1 MTSCRVCATPFAATN
16 SLHTICSVRCAIKLP
31 KVNRAF
37 EKFKMLARREAIK
50 PRSKWL
56 QEAQTAF
63 NAWVRARDEKL
74 PCISCGTFSGKRN
87 ACHYLSVGA
96 RPELRFDAQNVHAG
110 CERCNT
116 FLHGNL
122 IMYRLGL
129 LERIGRAGVESLE
142 GPHEPKKYSIDDLR
156 QIRDEYRARV
166 KCLQL

>member
-1 MTSCRVCATPFAATN
+1 MTPCRVCATPFAATN

-31 KVNRAF
+31 KFNR
-37 EKFKMLARREAIK
+37 K

-56 QEAQTAF
+56 QEAQAAF

-74 PCISCGTFSGKRN
+74 PCISCGTFNGKRN

-129 LERIGRAGVESLE
+129 LERIGRAAVESLE
-142 GPHEPKKYSIDDLR
+142 GPHESKKYTIDDLR
-156 QIRDEYRARV
+156 QIRDEYRKAT
-166 KCLQL
+166 KELQT